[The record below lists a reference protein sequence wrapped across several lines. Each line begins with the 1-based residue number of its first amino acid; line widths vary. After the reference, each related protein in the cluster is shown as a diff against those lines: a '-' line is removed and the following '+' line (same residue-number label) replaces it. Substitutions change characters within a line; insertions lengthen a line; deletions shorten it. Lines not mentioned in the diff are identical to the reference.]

1 MKTFQLR
8 YPRLVSSQ
16 LSNEKLMAL
25 ERRLQA
31 SEHKAKA
38 LEKQNE
44 KLKSSLAAKERD
56 CKLYYDQY
64 QNIAAE
70 FEEFKSKVTNE
81 AQIPKFNS
89 TPKDEAEIEPAI
101 IVFDTDT
108 ETVESHE
115 ETTLFTSSE
124 LFLEPATLDKPIPT
138 ANSTEIPTLGQLEES
153 ENPVETRIGPE
164 TTSLKTTFEQQ
175 ILKTSL
181 LKMQKSEKNNRPIAI
196 ARKRARSETYTKPV
210 SSKKTCYTPNTADF
224 KPTHFKC
231 RLCSDKLFKK
241 IDEYRKHVKQIHP
254 ERKHLCDMCPATDTV
269 AANLKWH
276 KRSVHALPYGSGY
289 DCELCKISLK
299 TSSGLKQHFHCY
311 H

>member
-138 ANSTEIPTLGQLEES
+138 ANSTEIPTLGQSEES
-153 ENPVETRIGPE
+153 EQPVETKIVPE
-164 TTSLKTTFEQQ
+164 T
-175 ILKTSL
+175 
-181 LKMQKSEKNNRPIAI
+181 EKNNRPIGI
-196 ARKRARSETYTKPV
+196 ARKRPRSESYTKPGP
-210 SSKKTCYTPNTADF
+210 SKKTYYTAKTAHF
-224 KPTHFKC
+224 KPTYFKC
-231 RLCSDKLFKK
+231 RICSGKSFKK
-241 IDEYRKHVKQIHP
+241 IDEYREHVKQIHP
-254 ERKHLCDMCPATDTV
+254 ERKHLCDMCPYTDTG
-269 AANLKWH
+269 AANLRWH
-276 KRSVHALPYGSGY
+276 KTNTHDLAYAGGY
-289 DCELCKISLK
+289 ACELCEIPFS
-299 TSSGLKQHFHCY
+299 TSRGLGQHFHCY